1 MGRAEEGTRV
11 KVTEG
16 KEAAILAMFRE
27 SRKFPAIA
35 RTVELTRKT
44 VWPVLEAAGVNKV
57 RLSRATARPPL
68 GSEPVGSPSGTV
80 RGVQLR
86 LDGPDGNA
94 FDLPGTFQAAA
105 RHQGWTAEAIRA
117 VFTG

>member
-1 MGRAEEGTRV
+1 M
-11 KVTEG
+11 
-16 KEAAILAMFRE
+16 
-27 SRKFPAIA
+27 
-35 RTVELTRKT
+35 TRKT
-44 VWPVLEAAGVNKV
+44 VWPVLEAAGVNPV
-57 RLSRATARPPL
+57 RLSRATAGPPL

-117 VFTG
+117 VFTGANAGDQTRLLAVLAEYAEPPATDDVFGDVDSNPPTVPG